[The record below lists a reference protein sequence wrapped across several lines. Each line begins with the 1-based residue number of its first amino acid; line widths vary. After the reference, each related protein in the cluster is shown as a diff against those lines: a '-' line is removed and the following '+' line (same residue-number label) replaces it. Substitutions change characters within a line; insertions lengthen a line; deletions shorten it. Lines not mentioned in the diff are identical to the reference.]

1 MFGRATITMGI
12 GPHSSLL
19 FCDNVNVLPPL
30 ANSDH
35 SVVYCSL
42 CISLPTSSAADSNYA
57 SYIITPRS
65 TGLDCVI
72 ICHQLIEFR
81 CCTLVLSLSTG
92 TLLCKLSSW
101 VLTSLY
107 LNTYVLDQQ
116 PMSSYILDMYV
127 LSACLFDKN
136 NSYWKLYKRFRTDA
150 LHDKD

>member
-57 SYIITPRS
+57 SYNYS
-65 TGLDCVI
+65 KVNWSGL
-72 ICHQLIEFR
+72 R
-81 CCTLVLSLSTG
+81 NY
-92 TLLCKLSSW
+92 LSS
-101 VLTSLY
+101 V
-107 LNTYVLDQQ
+107 D
-116 PMSSYILDMYV
+116 
-127 LSACLFDKN
+127 
-136 NSYWKLYKRFRTDA
+136 
-150 LHDKD
+150 